1 VPGNGPGAAPGCSA
15 ATLTAVAV
23 LEFIAGLGLVGW
35 VLNDVFNT
43 VILPRPSPARY
54 RPAGLLTRW
63 SWQFWRRYTEAK
75 NPVKREQRLGVF
87 APAIVM
93 ILLGLWI
100 VLLIV
105 GFSAMLLAL
114 GDGVQPRLTD
124 LGSAMYFAAISM
136 LTIGYGDYVPVE
148 LGSRLVAVAAGGVGL
163 GIVALTITY
172 LFSLYAS
179 FQRREVAVVTLD
191 ARAGAPPS
199 GITLLET
206 CAGFDS
212 DVELEQVFEAWEKW
226 AAEVLESHLA
236 YPILL
241 FFRSTH
247 DHESWVSAI
256 GAILDATTLLLT
268 TVEGGPRGQA
278 RATRALGSHLVED
291 IGRSFG
297 FLLRDRPRDGA
308 MIERGEFDDA
318 RVRLGA
324 AGYALVPDADASW
337 AEFAHLRSEYAGP
350 LNTLAR
356 FLEVPPAQW
365 IGDRS
370 YVLH

>member
-1 VPGNGPGAAPGCSA
+1 MPF
-15 ATLTAVAV
+15 
-23 LEFIAGLGLVGW
+23 LEALFGLSLLAW

-63 SWQFWRRYTEAK
+63 SWRLWRRYADAQRD
-75 NPVKREQRLGVF
+75 PDRREHRLGVF

-93 ILLGLWI
+93 TLLGLWI

-105 GFSAMLLAL
+105 GFAALLLAF
-114 GDGVQPRLTD
+114 GDGVAPRLTD
-124 LGSAMYFAAISM
+124 LGGAMYFAAVSL
-136 LTIGYGDYVPVE
+136 LTIGYGDLVPTE
-148 LGSRLVAVAAGGVGL
+148 LGSRLVAVSAGAVGL

-172 LFSLYAS
+172 LFSLYAN
-179 FQRREVAVVTLD
+179 FQRREVAIVTLD

-199 GITLLET
+199 GLTLLET
-206 CAGFDS
+206 CAGFDN
-212 DVELEQVFEAWEKW
+212 DGELERIFELWEKW

-247 DHESWVSAI
+247 DHESWVSAV
-256 GAILDATTLLLT
+256 GAILDATTLLLAT
-268 TVEGGPRGQA
+268 IDGGPRGQA

-291 IGRSFG
+291 IGRSFR
-297 FLLRDRPRDGA
+297 FADRGA
-308 MIERGEFDDA
+308 VDAGPGIERAEFDDA
-318 RVRLGA
+318 RARLSA
-324 AGYALVPDADASW
+324 AGYALVGDAEAAW
-337 AEFAHLRSEYAGP
+337 TAFARSRAEYAGA
-350 LNTLAR
+350 LNALAR
-356 FLEVPPAQW
+356 FLDVPPAQW

>member
-1 VPGNGPGAAPGCSA
+1 MP
-15 ATLTAVAV
+15 L
-23 LEFIAGLGLVGW
+23 LEALFGLSLLAW

-63 SWQFWRRYTEAK
+63 SWRLWRRYADAQRS
-75 NPVKREQRLGVF
+75 PDRREHRLGVF

-93 ILLGLWI
+93 TLLGLWI

-105 GFSAMLLAL
+105 GFAAVLLAL
-114 GDGVQPRLTD
+114 GDGVAPKLTD
-124 LGSAMYFAAISM
+124 FGSAMYFAAISM
-136 LTIGYGDYVPVE
+136 LTIGYGDYVPVA
-148 LGSRLVAVAAGGVGL
+148 LGSRLVAVAAGAVGL

-199 GITLLET
+199 GLTLLET
-206 CAGFDS
+206 CAGFGS
-212 DVELEQVFEAWEKW
+212 DGELEEVFEAWERW

-268 TVEGGPRGQA
+268 AIEGGPRGQA

-291 IGRSFG
+291 IGRSFR
-297 FLLRDRPRDGA
+297 FMDRRASDRGPG
-308 MIERGEFDDA
+308 IERVEFDDA
-318 RVRLGA
+318 RARLGA
-324 AGYALVPDADASW
+324 AGYALVGDAEAAW
-337 AEFAHLRSEYAGP
+337 AAFARSRAEYADS
-350 LNTLAR
+350 LNALAR
-356 FLEVPPAQW
+356 YLEVPPAQW

>member
-1 VPGNGPGAAPGCSA
+1 VPVP
-15 ATLTAVAV
+15 
-23 LEFIAGLGLVGW
+23 EFIAGVALAIW

-63 SWQFWRRYTEAK
+63 SWRFWRRYADSSRTAER
-75 NPVKREQRLGVF
+75 REQRLGMF
-87 APAIVM
+87 APAVVM
-93 ILLGLWI
+93 VLLGLWI

-105 GFSAMLLAL
+105 AFSLMLLAL
-114 GDGVQPRLTD
+114 GDGVAPRLTD
-124 LGSAMYFAAISM
+124 LGAAMYFAAISL

-172 LFSLYAS
+172 LFSLYAN
-179 FQRREVAVVTLD
+179 FQRRELQVVTLD

-199 GITLLET
+199 GTTLLVT
-206 CAGFDS
+206 CAAFD
-212 DVELEQVFEAWEKW
+212 DDAEELDHIFEEWERW
-226 AAEVLESHLA
+226 SAAVLESHLA
-236 YPILL
+236 YPILM

-278 RATRALGSHLVED
+278 TATRGIGVHLVED
-291 IGRSFG
+291 IGRLFG
-297 FLLRDRPRDGA
+297 FLVTAPPVEGA
-308 MIERGEFDDA
+308 MIERAEYDDA
-318 RVRLGA
+318 RERLRVG
-324 AGYALVPDADASW
+324 GYVCVPDADASW
-337 AEFAHLRSEYAGP
+337 AEFAKRRAEYAGP
-350 LNTLAR
+350 LNALAR
-356 FLEVPPAQW
+356 YLDVPPAQW

>member
-1 VPGNGPGAAPGCSA
+1 MP
-15 ATLTAVAV
+15 
-23 LEFIAGLGLVGW
+23 FIEAGLGVALVAW

-63 SWQFWRRYTEAK
+63 SWRLWRRYAEGRRD
-75 NPVKREQRLGVF
+75 PDRREQRLGVF
-87 APAIVM
+87 APAVVM
-93 ILLGLWI
+93 TLLGLWI
-100 VLLIV
+100 ALLIV
-105 GFSAMLLAL
+105 GFSGILLAL
-114 GDGVQPRLTD
+114 GDGVAPRLTD
-124 LGSAMYFAAISM
+124 LGAAMYFAAISM
-136 LTIGYGDYVPVE
+136 LTIGYGDYVPIAF
-148 LGSRLVAVAAGGVGL
+148 GSRLVAVAAGAVGL

-172 LFSLYAS
+172 LFSLYAN
-179 FQRREVAVVTLD
+179 FQRREVAIVTLD

-199 GITLLET
+199 GLTLLET
-206 CAGFDS
+206 CAGFGS
-212 DVELEQVFEAWEKW
+212 EGELEEIFELWERW

-268 TVEGGPRGQA
+268 AIEGGPRGQA
-278 RATRALGSHLVED
+278 RATRALGAHLVED
-291 IGRSFG
+291 IGRSFR
-297 FLLRDRPRDGA
+297 FMDRRSDDRGPG
-308 MIERGEFDDA
+308 IERAEFDDA
-318 RVRLGA
+318 RARLGA
-324 AGYALVPDADASW
+324 AEYVLVGDAEAAWAAFARSRAEYADA
-337 AEFAHLRSEYAGP
+337 
-350 LNTLAR
+350 LNALAR
-356 FLEVPPAQW
+356 YLDVPPAQW

>member
-1 VPGNGPGAAPGCSA
+1 MPF
-15 ATLTAVAV
+15 
-23 LEFIAGLGLVGW
+23 LEALFGLSLLAW

-63 SWQFWRRYTEAK
+63 SWRLWRRYADAQRD
-75 NPVKREQRLGVF
+75 PDRREHRLGVF

-93 ILLGLWI
+93 TLLGLWI

-105 GFSAMLLAL
+105 GFAALLLAF
-114 GDGVQPRLTD
+114 GDGVAPRLTD
-124 LGSAMYFAAISM
+124 LGGAMYFAAVSL
-136 LTIGYGDYVPVE
+136 LTIGYGDHVPTE
-148 LGSRLVAVAAGGVGL
+148 LGSRLVAVSAGAVGL

-172 LFSLYAS
+172 LFSLYAN
-179 FQRREVAVVTLD
+179 FQRREVAIVTLD

-199 GITLLET
+199 GLTLLET
-206 CAGFDS
+206 CAGFDN
-212 DVELEQVFEAWEKW
+212 DGELERIFELWEKW

-247 DHESWVSAI
+247 DHESWVSAV

-268 TVEGGPRGQA
+268 TIDGGPRGQA
-278 RATRALGSHLVED
+278 RATRALGAHLVED
-291 IGRSFG
+291 IGRSFR
-297 FLLRDRPRDGA
+297 FMEGA
-308 MIERGEFDDA
+308 AGAGGPGIERAEFDDA
-318 RVRLGA
+318 RSRLGR
-324 AGYALVPDADASW
+324 AGYALAGDADAAWS
-337 AEFAHLRSEYAGP
+337 AFARSRAEYAGA

-356 FLEVPPAQW
+356 FLDVPPAQW

-370 YVLH
+370 VVRH

>member
-1 VPGNGPGAAPGCSA
+1 MP
-15 ATLTAVAV
+15 
-23 LEFIAGLGLVGW
+23 FIEAGLGVALVAW

-63 SWQFWRRYTEAK
+63 SWRLWRRYAEGRRD
-75 NPVKREQRLGVF
+75 PDRREQRLGVF
-87 APAIVM
+87 APAVVM
-93 ILLGLWI
+93 TLLGLWI
-100 VLLIV
+100 TLLIV
-105 GFSAMLLAL
+105 GFSGILLAL
-114 GDGVQPRLTD
+114 GDGVAPRLTD
-124 LGSAMYFAAISM
+124 LGAAMYFAAISM
-136 LTIGYGDYVPVE
+136 LTIGYGDYVPIAF
-148 LGSRLVAVAAGGVGL
+148 GSRLVAVAAGAVGL

-172 LFSLYAS
+172 LFSLYAN
-179 FQRREVAVVTLD
+179 FQRREVAIVTLD

-199 GITLLET
+199 GLTLLET
-206 CAGFDS
+206 CAGFGS
-212 DVELEQVFEAWEKW
+212 EGELEEIFELWERW

-268 TVEGGPRGQA
+268 AIEGGPRGQA
-278 RATRALGSHLVED
+278 RATRALGAHLVED
-291 IGRSFG
+291 IGRSFR
-297 FLLRDRPRDGA
+297 FMDRRSDDRGPG
-308 MIERGEFDDA
+308 IERAEFDDA
-318 RVRLGA
+318 RARLGA
-324 AGYALVPDADASW
+324 AEYVLVGDAEAAWAAFARSRAEYADA
-337 AEFAHLRSEYAGP
+337 
-350 LNTLAR
+350 LNALAR
-356 FLEVPPAQW
+356 YLDVPPAQW

>member
-1 VPGNGPGAAPGCSA
+1 
-15 ATLTAVAV
+15 
-23 LEFIAGLGLVGW
+23 
-35 VLNDVFNT
+35 
-43 VILPRPSPARY
+43 
-54 RPAGLLTRW
+54 
-63 SWQFWRRYTEAK
+63 
-75 NPVKREQRLGVF
+75 
-87 APAIVM
+87 
-93 ILLGLWI
+93 
-100 VLLIV
+100 
-105 GFSAMLLAL
+105 MLLAL
-114 GDGVQPRLTD
+114 GDGVAPRLTD
-124 LGSAMYFAAISM
+124 LGAAMYFAAISL

-148 LGSRLVAVAAGGVGL
+148 LGSRLVAVASGAVGL

-172 LFSLYAS
+172 LFSLYAN

-206 CAGFDS
+206 CAGFES
-212 DVELEQVFEAWEKW
+212 DGELEQIFETWEKW

-268 TVEGGPRGQA
+268 TIDGGPRGQA

-291 IGRSFG
+291 IGRSFA
-297 FLLRDRPRDGA
+297 FLAREDPIEGP
-308 MIERGEFDDA
+308 MIERAEFDDA
-318 RVRLGA
+318 RARLGA
-324 AGYALVPDADASW
+324 AGYGLVAGADASW
-337 AEFAHLRSEYAGP
+337 AEFARLRSEYAGP
-350 LNTLAR
+350 LNALAR
-356 FLEVPPAQW
+356 FLDVPPAQW

>member
-1 VPGNGPGAAPGCSA
+1 M
-15 ATLTAVAV
+15 TV
-23 LEFIAGLGLVGW
+23 LEFIVGLVLVGW

-54 RPAGLLTRW
+54 RPAGILTRW
-63 SWQFWRRYTEAK
+63 SWRAWRTYAEAK
-75 NPVKREQRLGVF
+75 DDPDRREKRLGVF
-87 APAIVM
+87 APGIVM
-93 ILLGLWI
+93 ILRGLWI
-100 VLLIV
+100 VVLIV

-114 GDGVQPRLTD
+114 ADGVEPRLTD
-124 LGSAMYFAAISM
+124 LGSAMYFAAVSM
-136 LTIGYGDYVPVE
+136 LTIGYGDYVPTE
-148 LGSRLVAVAAGGVGL
+148 IGSRLVAVAAGGVGL

-172 LFSLYAS
+172 LFSLYVN

-212 DVELEQVFEAWEKW
+212 DVELEQVFESWETW
-226 AAEVLESHLA
+226 SAEVLESHLA

-247 DHESWVSAI
+247 DHESWVSAV

-268 TVEGGPRGQA
+268 TIEGGPRGQA

-291 IGRSFG
+291 IGRSFRFIVDG
-297 FLLRDRPRDGA
+297 RPLDGP
-308 MIERGEFDDA
+308 MIERAEFDDA
-318 RVRLGA
+318 RSRLA
-324 AGYALVPDADASW
+324 KAGYAVVGDADASW
-337 AEFAHLRSEYAGP
+337 TEFAKLRSEYAGP
-350 LNTLAR
+350 LNALAKY
-356 FLEVPPAQW
+356 LDVPPAQW

>member
-1 VPGNGPGAAPGCSA
+1 
-15 ATLTAVAV
+15 
-23 LEFIAGLGLVGW
+23 

-43 VILPRPSPARY
+43 VILPRPSPAKY
-54 RPAGLLTRW
+54 RPAGILTRW
-63 SWQFWRRYTEAK
+63 TWRLWRRYADAK
-75 NPVKREQRLGVF
+75 RDPGGREQRLGIF
-87 APAIVM
+87 APGIVM

-100 VLLIV
+100 TLLIV
-105 GFSAMLLAL
+105 GFSLLLLAL
-114 GDGVQPRLTD
+114 GDGVSPRLTD
-124 LGSAMYFAAISM
+124 VGAAMYFAAISM
-136 LTIGYGDYVPVE
+136 LTIGYGDYVPTG
-148 LGSRLVAVAAGGVGL
+148 LGARVVAVAAGAVGL
-163 GIVALTITY
+163 GLVALTITY
-172 LFSLYAS
+172 LFSLYVN

-199 GITLLET
+199 GLTLLET
-206 CAGFDS
+206 CAGFGS
-212 DVELEQVFEAWEKW
+212 DGELEEIFEAWEKW

-268 TVEGGPRGQA
+268 AVEGGPRGQA
-278 RATRALGSHLVED
+278 HATRALGNHLVED
-291 IGRSFG
+291 IGRSFR
-297 FLLRDRPRDGA
+297 FMDRGTSGEGPG
-308 MIERGEFDDA
+308 IERTEFDEA
-318 RVRLGA
+318 RARLGA
-324 AGYALVPDADASW
+324 AGYGLVADGDAAW
-337 AEFAHLRSEYAGP
+337 TAFARSRAEYAGA

-356 FLEVPPAQW
+356 FLDVPPAQW

>member
-1 VPGNGPGAAPGCSA
+1 MP
-15 ATLTAVAV
+15 
-23 LEFIAGLGLVGW
+23 FIEAGLGVALVAW

-63 SWQFWRRYTEAK
+63 SWRLWRRYAEGRRD
-75 NPVKREQRLGVF
+75 PDRREQRLGVF
-87 APAIVM
+87 APAVVM
-93 ILLGLWI
+93 TLLGLWI
-100 VLLIV
+100 ALLIV
-105 GFSAMLLAL
+105 GFSGILLAL
-114 GDGVQPRLTD
+114 GDGVAPRLTD
-124 LGSAMYFAAISM
+124 LGAAMYFAAISM
-136 LTIGYGDYVPVE
+136 LTIGYGDYVPIAF
-148 LGSRLVAVAAGGVGL
+148 GSRLVAVAAGAVGL

-172 LFSLYAS
+172 LFSLYAN
-179 FQRREVAVVTLD
+179 FQRREVAIVTLD

-199 GITLLET
+199 GLTLLET
-206 CAGFDS
+206 CAGFGS
-212 DVELEQVFEAWEKW
+212 EGELEEIFELWERW

-268 TVEGGPRGQA
+268 AIEGGPRGQA
-278 RATRALGSHLVED
+278 RATRALGAHLVED
-291 IGRSFG
+291 IGRSFR
-297 FLLRDRPRDGA
+297 FMDRRSDDRGPG
-308 MIERGEFDDA
+308 IERAEFDDA
-318 RVRLGA
+318 RARLGA
-324 AGYALVPDADASW
+324 AGYVLVGDAEAAWAAFARSRAEYADA
-337 AEFAHLRSEYAGP
+337 
-350 LNTLAR
+350 LNALAR
-356 FLEVPPAQW
+356 YLDVPPAQW

>member
-1 VPGNGPGAAPGCSA
+1 MGI
-15 ATLTAVAV
+15 
-23 LEFIAGLGLVGW
+23 LEFGVGLALVAW

-43 VILPRPSPARY
+43 VVLPRPSPARY

-63 SWQFWRRYTEAK
+63 SWRPWRWYADAQPDANR
-75 NPVKREQRLGVF
+75 REQRLGMF
-87 APAIVM
+87 APAVVM

-100 VLLIV
+100 VLLIF

-114 GDGVQPRLTD
+114 GDGVEPRLANV
-124 LGSAMYFAAISM
+124 GAAMYFAAIS
-136 LTIGYGDYVPVE
+136 LITIGYGDYVPTE
-148 LGSRLVAVAAGGVGL
+148 LGSRIVAVAAGGVGL

-172 LFSLYAS
+172 LFSLYAN

-212 DVELEQVFEAWEKW
+212 DAELEEVFEDWEKW

-268 TVEGGPRGQA
+268 TIEGGPRGQA
-278 RATRALGSHLVED
+278 RATRALGNHLVED
-291 IGRSFG
+291 IGRSFR
-297 FLLRDRPRDGA
+297 FMDRGQGA
-308 MIERGEFDDA
+308 GGPGIERAEFDDA
-318 RVRLGA
+318 RSRLGA
-324 AGYALVPDADASW
+324 AGYALAGDADASW
-337 AEFAHLRSEYAGP
+337 ATFAASRSEYASS
-350 LNTLAR
+350 LNAIAR
-356 FLEVPPAQW
+356 YLDVPPAQW

>member
-1 VPGNGPGAAPGCSA
+1 MP
-15 ATLTAVAV
+15 LIEAV
-23 LEFIAGLGLVGW
+23 LGVALVAW

-63 SWQFWRRYTEAK
+63 SWRLWRRYAEAH
-75 NPVKREQRLGVF
+75 PDPDRREQRLGVF
-87 APAIVM
+87 APAVVM
-93 ILLGLWI
+93 TLLGLWI
-100 VLLIV
+100 VLLIF
-105 GFSAMLLAL
+105 GFSGILLAL
-114 GDGVQPRLTD
+114 GDGVTPPLTD
-124 LGSAMYFAAISM
+124 LGAAMYFAAISM
-136 LTIGYGDYVPVE
+136 LTIGYGDYVPTAFGARV
-148 LGSRLVAVAAGGVGL
+148 VAVAAGAVGL

-172 LFSLYAS
+172 LFSLYAN
-179 FQRREVAVVTLD
+179 FQRREVAIVTLD

-199 GITLLET
+199 GLTLLET
-206 CAGFDS
+206 CAGFES
-212 DVELEQVFEAWEKW
+212 DGELEEVFDLWERW

-268 TVEGGPRGQA
+268 TIEGGPRGQA

-291 IGRSFG
+291 IGRSFR
-297 FLLRDRPRDGA
+297 FMANRPEDPGPG
-308 MIERGEFDDA
+308 IERAEFDEA
-318 RVRLGA
+318 RARLGA
-324 AGYALVPDADASW
+324 AGYALTGDAEAAWAAFARSRAEYADA
-337 AEFAHLRSEYAGP
+337 
-350 LNTLAR
+350 LNALAR
-356 FLEVPPAQW
+356 FLVVPPAQW

>member
-1 VPGNGPGAAPGCSA
+1 MP
-15 ATLTAVAV
+15 L
-23 LEFIAGLGLVGW
+23 LEFGAGVALVAW

-43 VILPRPSPARY
+43 VILPRPTPARF

-63 SWQFWRRYTEAK
+63 SWRSWRRFADASKTPER
-75 NPVKREQRLGVF
+75 REQRLGIF
-87 APAIVM
+87 APAVVM
-93 ILLGLWI
+93 VLLGLWI

-105 GFSAMLLAL
+105 GFSLMLLAL
-114 GDGVQPRLTD
+114 GDGVEPRLTD
-124 LGSAMYFAAISM
+124 LGAAMYFAAISL

-148 LGSRLVAVAAGGVGL
+148 IGSRLVAVAAGGVGL

-172 LFSLYAS
+172 LFSLYAN
-179 FQRREVAVVTLD
+179 FQRRELQVVTLD

-199 GITLLET
+199 GTTLLAT
-206 CAGFDS
+206 CAAFD
-212 DVELEQVFEAWEKW
+212 DDAEELDHIFEEWERW
-226 AAEVLESHLA
+226 SASVLESHLA
-236 YPILL
+236 YPILM

-278 RATRALGSHLVED
+278 TATRGIGAHLVED
-291 IGRSFG
+291 IGRFFG
-297 FLLRDRPRDGA
+297 FIVRDRPLEGA
-308 MIERGEFDDA
+308 MIERAEFDEA
-318 RVRLGA
+318 RDRLRA
-324 AGYALVPDADASW
+324 AGYVLVPDVDAAWS
-337 AEFAHLRSEYAGP
+337 EFARLRAEYAGP
-350 LNTLAR
+350 LNALAKY
-356 FLEVPPAQW
+356 LDVPPAQW